1 MGKVASCKSQISSFE
16 EFGSA
21 RKSPSR
27 IGLGKKIEFQAVT
40 VLNYFRTIF
49 VIRLVWKRRFQLRPD
64 Y

>member
-1 MGKVASCKSQISSFE
+1 MGKVASCKSQVSSFGDFE
-16 EFGSA
+16 NE

-27 IGLGKKIEFQAVT
+27 IGLVKKIEFQEVT
-40 VLNYFRTIF
+40 VLNYFRAIF